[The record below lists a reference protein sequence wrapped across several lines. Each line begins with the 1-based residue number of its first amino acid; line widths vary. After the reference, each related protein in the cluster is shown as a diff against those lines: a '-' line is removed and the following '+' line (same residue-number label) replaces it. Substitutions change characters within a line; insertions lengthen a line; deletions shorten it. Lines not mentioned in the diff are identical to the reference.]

1 MRVLV
6 TGADGFVGRWLVP
19 RLLTE
24 GHDVTAAV
32 GPGGTTPADWTTA
45 PLELGEA
52 ESVRRAVAGGYD
64 AVVHLA
70 AVASGRDARRD
81 PGSAWEINAAGTARV
96 AEVLGGIRA
105 GGSGDPL
112 LLLVSTAEVYG
123 AGAVPP
129 VPRREDDEPA
139 PCSAY
144 AASKLGAE
152 IAAAEVARR
161 TGLRVVIARPYPHT
175 GRGQDGRFVIPA
187 FTKRLLTAAR
197 TGEREIRVGNL
208 EPVRDFLHVSDVV
221 DAYARLLVTGR
232 PGEVYNVASGTG
244 ISVGALF
251 ERLRA
256 LIGCDVRAKV
266 DPELVRPA
274 DIAHLVGDATK
285 LRRETSWE
293 PRVSLDD
300 TLNEVVGAQAD

>member
-1 MRVLV
+1 MKILV

-19 RLLTE
+19 RLLTD
-24 GHDVTAAV
+24 GHTVTAAV
-32 GPGGTTPADWTTA
+32 RPGGTTPADWTTV
-45 PLELGEA
+45 PLELGAA
-52 ESVRRAVAGGYD
+52 ESVQQAVAGGYE

-70 AVASGRDARRD
+70 AVASGRDARQD
-81 PGSAWEINAAGTARV
+81 PGTAWEVNAAGTARV
-96 AEVLGGIRA
+96 AEALGAVRGE
-105 GGSGDPL
+105 GKTDPI

-123 AGAVPP
+123 AGATPP
-129 VPRREDDEPA
+129 VPRREDHEPA

-144 AASKLGAE
+144 AASKLAAE

-161 TGLRVVIARPYPHT
+161 TGLRVIVARPFPHT

-187 FTKRLLTAAR
+187 FTKRLLAAAR

-208 EPVRDFLHVSDVV
+208 DPVRDFLHVSDVV
-221 DAYARLLVTGR
+221 DAYARLIVTGR
-232 PGEVYNVASGTG
+232 PGEVYNVASGFG
-244 ISVGALF
+244 VSIGELF
-251 ERLRA
+251 ERLRG
-256 LIGCDVRAKV
+256 LIGCNVCAKV

-285 LRRETSWE
+285 LRHETGWE
-293 PRVSLDD
+293 PHVSLDD